1 MGLFPSP
8 PVAAPPDSSGAPCCQ
23 RLSSLLSHVPC
34 SILSVMVPQG
44 PSLHFFSLLFLGSRA
59 HCSHL
64 PRPWGCQQVVSPP
77 HSLLSFLSEP
87 GLSWRSHVDP
97 GGPVQAALL
106 PTGHGEDAFLRCSPP
121 PPPPMVLSLSPN
133 PHQTALGLLLLVLP
147 GTWSFG
153 DRRVPCCWRLLPGDK
168 SLPPLCGSLGGRTP
182 QSAQSVPINVTKEVG
197 GQASLSRAGFAGNHR
212 DHHLYVTS
220 RTPPPPTALKI
231 PPPHWTDA
239 HANFTSKVN
248 SRKPSAWSHPPLPS
262 RCLGTGVLK
271 PTGPQ
276 CPHL

>member
-1 MGLFPSP
+1 MSLAPSFLSWSHKAP
-8 PVAAPPDSSGAPCCQ
+8 HFTFSLSYSLAPRLTAAIYPDPGGVSK
-23 RLSSLLSHVPC
+23 L
-34 SILSVMVPQG
+34 
-44 PSLHFFSLLFLGSRA
+44 SLHPTV
-59 HCSHL
+59 C
-64 PRPWGCQQVVSPP
+64 
-77 HSLLSFLSEP
+77 SFLSEL

-212 DHHLYVTS
+212 DHRLYVTS
-220 RTPPPPTALKI
+220 RTTPPQP
-231 PPPHWTDA
+231 
-239 HANFTSKVN
+239 
-248 SRKPSAWSHPPLPS
+248 
-262 RCLGTGVLK
+262 
-271 PTGPQ
+271 
-276 CPHL
+276 